1 MEEYKIIRD
10 IMLSSDEETKE
21 LLQEL
26 ITECFSVG

>member
-10 IMLSSDEETKE
+10 IMLDSDEETKE

-26 ITECFSVG
+26 ITECFCVG